1 MGAYIMV
8 LQQFP
13 DAMVHLEYDFTSSAW
28 GDFVGVGL
36 AALAVHAFYSV
47 TLPTEFK
54 YTSDCASAITRTRG
68 HDAVPGQV

>member
-1 MGAYIMV
+1 MV

-54 YTSDCASAITRTRG
+54 YTFDCASLRMSITRTRSY
-68 HDAVPGQV
+68 DAVPR